1 LNIHRVLLFKLL
13 SFSLEGSSKAQII
26 TPRSITPTNETQNKK
41 KKLDNSLTS
50 SNEPA
55 SKKSTNNN
63 NNVNNSGNKSAK
75 KDVSPTPP
83 PPQPKSIKT
92 DFNLSDADDTDGS
105 EL

>member
-1 LNIHRVLLFKLL
+1 M
-13 SFSLEGSSKAQII
+13 EGSSKAQII
-26 TPRSITPTNETQNKK
+26 TPRSITPTNENQNKK
-41 KKLDNSLTS
+41 KKLENSLQP

-63 NNVNNSGNKSAK
+63 GNKSTK
-75 KDVSPTPP
+75 KDVSPPP
-83 PPQPKSIKT
+83 IQPKSSKT